1 MTQSNVMS
9 LNVFTGIPQRDA
21 TEVAL
26 RIVSMEK
33 PRWFLH
39 PHTGDHSGIILNHKA
54 NITSTEA

>member
-1 MTQSNVMS
+1 MTQSHVIS

-39 PHTGDHSGIILNHKA
+39 PHTGDHSGIIL
-54 NITSTEA
+54 TSTEA